1 MTLNKIIGQQ
11 ISSDKILIDKDLVLN
26 IKTGQIEP
34 LTIPTVLNGGNSVV
48 VNQVEENVGIDEVK
62 IDLKLTNG
70 NREVDSRNGYL
81 IEIFLSGTD
90 GKLTRLYQDELIDP
104 ISGDVLRESF
114 SEFLVLKVD
123 VT

>member
-104 ISGDVLRESF
+104 ISGDVLR
-114 SEFLVLKVD
+114 
-123 VT
+123 